1 MYNWCIY
8 QRVGVFLLKLLGN
21 TYSRRKFMLL
31 KIVTIV
37 AQSVLTFIK
46 QDPVKTINIRPF

>member
-21 TYSRRKFMLL
+21 IYSCRKFMFL

-46 QDPVKTINIRPF
+46 RDPVKTIKIGPF

>member
-21 TYSRRKFMLL
+21 KYSRRKFMLL

-46 QDPVKTINIRPF
+46 QDRVKTINIRPF